1 MNCNSGV
8 ILSIGFDYT
17 IYNSATS
24 YTSKDVLWDT
34 MPNNCTTASSY
45 YQDDIFTK
53 CSSRS
58 NLILRNNQLT

>member
-1 MNCNSGV
+1 MNCKSGV
-8 ILSIGFDYT
+8 ILSIGFGYT

-24 YTSKDVLWDT
+24 YSSQDVLWDT

-53 CSSRS
+53 CSSKPKF
-58 NLILRNNQLT
+58 IIKNNQ